1 MFLLEVVSS
10 QLVYRSTLAVLTTI
24 VVMTLASQFGKHL
37 YLELATHFRLQYV
50 LLGITC
56 VIVLSAFQSWKFVP
70 IAIMCVLINVI
81 YVVLYFGPQAKRD
94 EQPSSTQLRLLH
106 VNVLKN
112 NTNYAAV
119 LQLVSTNN
127 PDLVILQE
135 VTDEW
140 AEQTKLLRAAYPF
153 WEIVSLPGGAGM
165 AVFSRH
171 AFADSQVLNLDSST
185 HVAILARLNINEKP
199 ISVLAMH
206 PPTPITPTKFKN
218 RNLQFREAA
227 RLLNSIKGAKVLVGD
242 LNTTMWSPY
251 FTTLIRSSDLRDARL
266 GFGLG
271 TSWPMPLP
279 PFLRLPIDHCLV
291 SDDVQVDRLQIGPKI
306 GSDHLPVIVDLSFS
320 NLIS

>member
-1 MFLLEVVSS
+1 MFLLEVVQS

-24 VVMTLASQFGKHL
+24 VVMTLASQFAKHL

-56 VIVLSAFQSWKFVP
+56 VIVLSALQSWKFVP
-70 IAIMCVLINVI
+70 IAIMCVLINGI
-81 YVVLYFGPQAKRD
+81 YVVPYYRLYAKRD
-94 EQPSSTQLRLLH
+94 EHRSSTQLRLLH
-106 VNVLKN
+106 ANVLKN

-119 LQLVSTNN
+119 LQLISTNN
-127 PDLVILQE
+127 PDLLVLQE
-135 VTDEW
+135 VTDDW
-140 AEQTKLLRAAYPF
+140 TEQTKPLKAAYPF
-153 WEIVSLPGGAGM
+153 SEVVSLPGGAGM

-171 AFADSQVLNLDSST
+171 AFADVQVLNLDTST

-206 PPTPITPTKFKN
+206 PTTPITPTKFKN

-227 RLLNSIKGAKVLVGD
+227 TLLNSIKGSKVLVGD

-251 FTTLIRSSDLRDARL
+251 FTTLIRRSGLRDARL

-279 PFLRLPIDHCLV
+279 PLLRLPIDHCLV
-291 SDDVQVDRLQIGPKI
+291 SDDVQVDGFRIGPRI
-306 GSDHLPVIVDLSFS
+306 GSDHRPVIVDLS
-320 NLIS
+320 L